1 MSFIQRAPASDIG
14 HVEADHG
21 LESGTEYFDNTY
33 IPQIVRT
40 GMTTNLTAVFVSFI
54 PALLTLFYFNLQPPV
69 SAVIAA
75 TLVQLSA
82 TFAYYVVDPVA
93 FFPILGVPGTY
104 MAFMTGNISN
114 LRLPCAANALKA
126 AGVDQGTREASI
138 ISTIGVAA
146 SVVVNTSLL
155 AFGVFAGTGM
165 LAALPETIT
174 SSFSYLAPAIFGA
187 VFVQL
192 GFDRPL
198 VALITL
204 VLACVLMASY
214 KLGLL
219 GFFPGDPS
227 YMVTIGTIAGSVMIC
242 KNLYKRGLLKE

>member
-1 MSFIQRAPASDIG
+1 MSIAQSAPASAIG
-14 HVEADHG
+14 ASQASEG
-21 LESGTEYFDNTY
+21 MQTGSEYFDNTY
-33 IPQIVRT
+33 IPEIVRA
-40 GMTTNLTAVFVSFI
+40 GMATNLTAVFVSFI
-54 PALLTLFYFNLQPPV
+54 PALLTLFYFNLQPPI

-126 AGVDQGTREASI
+126 AGVEQGTREASI
-138 ISTIGVAA
+138 ISTLGVAA
-146 SVVVNTSLL
+146 SVVVNTGLL
-155 AFGVFAGTGM
+155 AFGVFAGTSL
-165 LAALPETIT
+165 LASLPETIT

-192 GFDRPL
+192 GFDRPR

-204 VLACVLMASY
+204 LLACGLMASY

-219 GFFPGDPS
+219 SLFPGDPS
-227 YMVTIGTIAGSVMIC
+227 YMVTIGTIAGSVIIC
-242 KNLYKRGLLKE
+242 KHLHKRGLLNE

>member
-1 MSFIQRAPASDIG
+1 MSIIKSVPLGDARESQASD
-14 HVEADHG
+14 EM
-21 LESGTEYFDNTY
+21 LTGTDYFDNTY
-33 IPQIVRT
+33 LPQIIRT

-54 PALLTLFYFNLQPPV
+54 PALLTLFYFGLKPPI

-75 TLVQLSA
+75 TAVQISA

-126 AGVDQGTREASI
+126 AGVEQGTREASI
-138 ISTIGVAA
+138 ISTLGVAA
-146 SVVVNTSLL
+146 SVVVNTTLLAVGVFVGTSLL
-155 AFGVFAGTGM
+155 AS
-165 LAALPETIT
+165 LPATIT
-174 SSFSYLAPAIFGA
+174 SSFNYLAPAIFGA

-192 GFDRPL
+192 GFDRPR

-204 VLACVLMASY
+204 LLACGLMASY

-219 GFFPGDPS
+219 AFFPGDPS
-227 YMVTIGTIAGSVMIC
+227 YMVTIGTIAGSVIIC
-242 KNLYKRGLLKE
+242 KSLHKRGLLNE